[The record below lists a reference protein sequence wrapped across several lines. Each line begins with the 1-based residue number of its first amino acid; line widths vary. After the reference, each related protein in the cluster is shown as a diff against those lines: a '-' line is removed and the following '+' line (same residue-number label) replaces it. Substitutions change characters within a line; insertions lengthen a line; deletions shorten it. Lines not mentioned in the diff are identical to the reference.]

1 MSKESDILNAM
12 TDTGSKSIIHLAKS
26 VDVSADPVKQ
36 QNAGN
41 DIIMSIIRA
50 GMPIIV
56 KMVMDQSPIPP
67 AAQQIVTHHI
77 VSVLQKGMGGGGTM
91 SVDIINAAQQL
102 HQRMNSINSSDI
114 INAAQQLHQNI
125 IKKYMDKF
133 TDMFR
138 SLTKQLIEDTS
149 MLGIKMYL
157 ICQILNSIDDY
168 AVEVKVSKY
177 LFIILFADHFKNGI
191 RIFIEN
197 MKKLKTKQIVSK

>member
-1 MSKESDILNAM
+1 
-12 TDTGSKSIIHLAKS
+12 
-26 VDVSADPVKQ
+26 
-36 QNAGN
+36 
-41 DIIMSIIRA
+41 
-50 GMPIIV
+50 
-56 KMVMDQSPIPP
+56 MDQSPIPP

-197 MKKLKTKQIVSK
+197 MKKLKTKIHISNQQSDPEGADVEGQGQERNVGGTIKNKKRKKNKSRRRR